1 MQVAATR
8 ALPVE
13 TQSSYI
19 FKDMHLHFAAPSLLA
34 SFHSLRSQA
43 TPAPQ
48 AKPRRQR

>member
-13 TQSSYI
+13 TQSSY
-19 FKDMHLHFAAPSLLA
+19 MHLHFAAPSLLS